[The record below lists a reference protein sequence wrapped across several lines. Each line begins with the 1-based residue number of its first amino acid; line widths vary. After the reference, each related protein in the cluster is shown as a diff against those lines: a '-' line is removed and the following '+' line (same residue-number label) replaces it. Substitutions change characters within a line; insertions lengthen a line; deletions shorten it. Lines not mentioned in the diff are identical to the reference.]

1 MIIKRKIFTPR
12 TKSPFFQQVVTFNF
26 PTEIKFPLAD
36 RLFIPVLVKDA
47 VLEMNMANA
56 GTEDERSKFNHK
68 KSIITS
74 IKDFKHGE

>member
-1 MIIKRKIFTPR
+1 MPR
-12 TKSPFFQQVVTFNF
+12 TKSPLFQQLVMFNF
-26 PTEIKFPLAD
+26 PTGTKFPLAD
-36 RLFIPVLVKDA
+36 RLFVPGLVKGA

-68 KSIITS
+68 KSIIAS